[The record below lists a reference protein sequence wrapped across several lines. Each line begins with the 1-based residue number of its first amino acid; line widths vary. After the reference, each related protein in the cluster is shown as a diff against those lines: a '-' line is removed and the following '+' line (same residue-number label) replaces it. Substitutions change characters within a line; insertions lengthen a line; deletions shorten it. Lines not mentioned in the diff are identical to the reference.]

1 MFYPHSSFVIRS
13 HSSLTIVPQETVFQK
28 VAATSAVVPLD
39 SSQHEMMKNKF
50 KFWTIFDALCII
62 GRGGIVVILR
72 PRHSNLAQDVEK
84 QGFEAKGAPSSAEAS
99 LPTAAN
105 SAFDLELK
113 QLMTAA
119 YKLSWYESRN
129 LGQDKTKTN
138 KKKPS
143 ESAHNTTETHFF
155 PFDDF
160 SAVISVPTYLII
172 CYLSWIYLSVVLSL
186 DLPLPVNH
194 LRIHFLPSLSL

>member
-28 VAATSAVVPLD
+28 VAATSAVVPLHG
-39 SSQHEMMKNKF
+39 SQHEMMKNKF
-50 KFWTIFDALCII
+50 KFWTIFDAICII
-62 GRGGIVVILR
+62 GLDGLAAGIVTILR

-84 QGFEAKGAPSSAEAS
+84 QGFEAKGAPNSAEAC

-105 SAFDLELK
+105 SALDLELK
-113 QLMTAA
+113 QLITAV

-129 LGQDKTKTN
+129 LGQDKTKT

-143 ESAHNTTETHFF
+143 ESAHNTTEAHFF
-155 PFDDF
+155 LF
-160 SAVISVPTYLII
+160 
-172 CYLSWIYLSVVLSL
+172 
-186 DLPLPVNH
+186 
-194 LRIHFLPSLSL
+194 